1 MSYKF
6 TKYIVSYVAGEDQEG
21 IPIMH
26 TESVL
31 TESKAKLLCDMFKH
45 LNYVPE
51 CHKITTIY
59 HSSGRYCAFYR
70 GYAIAGSDK
79 TKCVLISKARYKYG
93 TGQIMSDFDYAIDYI
108 NRLCMHHTASSCY
121 EQITNHY

>member
-31 TESKAKLLCDMFKH
+31 TESKAKLLCDMYKQ
-45 LNYVPE
+45 LNYAPE
-51 CHKITTIY
+51 YHKITTNY
-59 HSSGRYCAFYR
+59 YSSGGYCAFYR

-93 TGQIMSDFDYAIDYI
+93 TGQIMLDFNYAIDRI
-108 NRLCMHHTASSCY
+108 NRLCMIHTASSYY
-121 EQITNHY
+121 E